1 METDTKLIKTCS
13 KCEETKDE
21 TQFKSKRS
29 NICKK
34 CRNNTV
40 RNNYNQNT
48 LLCEDQPK
56 KCHSCEEEK
65 NISEFIK
72 NRNICKLCNNKDRR
86 NKYEANDEH
95 RKKLIENA
103 SNFKKRKIAEKTQQR
118 EEIRLQLE
126 SEIGPD
132 NTICKYCN
140 EIRPKT
146 RFRFNRLKCADCE
159 RDDPLEKFKRI
170 IRSRVYIALHYVKE
184 KHTIDYL
191 GCNTTEYIQ
200 WIQYNSQGFTIEN
213 HGKEWHI
220 YHVIP
225 LSKFYLANEE
235 EQMVAFNWRNTTAL
249 SVRDNFTKNNKIIK
263 SQVKQHIEKLV
274 SYHNQNNIELPQK
287 YIDLFAKYLDDG
299 KPLKISLPLNSG
311 NAVEELS

>member
-103 SNFKKRKIAEKTQQR
+103 SNFKKRKIAEKTQ
-118 EEIRLQLE
+118 
-126 SEIGPD
+126 
-132 NTICKYCN
+132 
-140 EIRPKT
+140 
-146 RFRFNRLKCADCE
+146 
-159 RDDPLEKFKRI
+159 
-170 IRSRVYIALHYVKE
+170 
-184 KHTIDYL
+184 
-191 GCNTTEYIQ
+191 
-200 WIQYNSQGFTIEN
+200 
-213 HGKEWHI
+213 
-220 YHVIP
+220 
-225 LSKFYLANEE
+225 
-235 EQMVAFNWRNTTAL
+235 
-249 SVRDNFTKNNKIIK
+249 
-263 SQVKQHIEKLV
+263 
-274 SYHNQNNIELPQK
+274 
-287 YIDLFAKYLDDG
+287 
-299 KPLKISLPLNSG
+299 
-311 NAVEELS
+311 